1 MTETIVLEEPRV
13 VPGQTKL
20 FYKFEELVDTNEI
33 DTIYDIMNNEITVLF
48 GIKDL
53 GYDPG
58 YVLSLIQANIDFIE
72 FRVNVYGMYPD
83 GSLGK
88 YPIDYNEFYINSS
101 DFTILDGRLSFVISH
116 RVLYGMLSNRN
127 SRLEVHLVKY
137 YG

>member
-13 VPGQTKL
+13 VPGQTNL
-20 FYKFEELVDTNEI
+20 FYEFEELIDTNEI
-33 DTIYDIMNNEITVLF
+33 DPIYDIMNNEITVLF

-53 GYDPG
+53 GYDPD
-58 YVLSLIQANIDFIE
+58 YVLSLIQANIDFVE
-72 FRVNVYGMYPD
+72 FRINVYGMYPY

-88 YPIDYNEFYINSS
+88 YPIDYNEFYINSR
-101 DFTILDGRLSFVISH
+101 DFTIIDGRLSFVISH
-116 RVLYGMLSNRN
+116 RVLSGMLSNRN